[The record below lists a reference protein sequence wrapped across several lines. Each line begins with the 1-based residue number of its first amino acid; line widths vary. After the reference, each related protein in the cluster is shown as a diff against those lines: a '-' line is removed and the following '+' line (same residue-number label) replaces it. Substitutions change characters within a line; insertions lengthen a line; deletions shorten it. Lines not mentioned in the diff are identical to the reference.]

1 MKSYTAFLI
10 PKSNVPL
17 LGDEYKNKK
26 NLKKSIF
33 VKPIVFLLRQI
44 DTKGILYS
52 DFEGTKRVERLFMMR
67 R

>member
-44 DTKGILYS
+44 DTKGILYPG
-52 DFEGTKRVERLFMMR
+52 FKGAMKVECLFMMR
-67 R
+67 G